1 MDNVT
6 AMGVPPTAVR
16 AVRGRDNPLDELTR
30 YLRGSIFGQD
40 GAIDSIVRGLNR
52 ARYGFSAGRHD
63 RPVAVLLFLGP
74 TGVGKTETARRLAHY
89 LHPEGDGFLKID
101 CSLFS
106 QGHEVAALVGAPPA
120 YVGRDQRPLFD
131 TEVIERPN
139 SVVLFDEI
147 EKASVEFRHL
157 MLQIME
163 DGEVTLLNGGRR
175 VDFRR
180 SIIIMTSNVG
190 AREMT
195 DYIQGRRLGFGAS
208 HSAMGDMGE
217 TIHSI
222 GLNSLRKAFTPEWLN
237 RIDEIVAFR
246 PLGCDTLA
254 AVLDRMLAEANEQYL
269 RHGLRVRLTARTRE
283 SLLADG
289 YVPEFGARPLRA
301 RLMQEI
307 EAPLADLLASG
318 GVPEGCDVWADTAT
332 GTESGRG
339 LAFYYTPNDT
349 LLAVARE
356 YRLREADHF
365 ELSVEQAMAVA
376 R

>member
-16 AVRGRDNPLDELTR
+16 AVRGHDNPLDELTR

-52 ARYGFSAGRHD
+52 ARYGFSAGRRD

-131 TEVIERPN
+131 SDVIERPN

-147 EKASVEFRHL
+147 EKASAEFRHL

-190 AREMT
+190 ARAMM
-195 DYIQGRRLGFGAS
+195 DHIQGRRLGFGAAS
-208 HSAMGDMGE
+208 GPVGAVEE

-222 GLNSLRKAFTPEWLN
+222 GLHALRKTFTPE
-237 RIDEIVAFR
+237 
-246 PLGCDTLA
+246 
-254 AVLDRMLAEANEQYL
+254 
-269 RHGLRVRLTARTRE
+269 
-283 SLLADG
+283 
-289 YVPEFGARPLRA
+289 
-301 RLMQEI
+301 
-307 EAPLADLLASG
+307 
-318 GVPEGCDVWADTAT
+318 
-332 GTESGRG
+332 
-339 LAFYYTPNDT
+339 
-349 LLAVARE
+349 
-356 YRLREADHF
+356 
-365 ELSVEQAMAVA
+365 
-376 R
+376 

>member
-1 MDNVT
+1 MDDMT
-6 AMGVPPTAVR
+6 TIGVPPTAMR
-16 AVRGRDNPLDELTR
+16 AVRGHDNPLDELSR
-30 YLRGSIFGQD
+30 YLRASILGQD
-40 GAIDSIVRGLNR
+40 AAIDSIVRGLNR
-52 ARYGFSAGRHD
+52 ARYGFAAGRHD

-74 TGVGKTETARRLAHY
+74 TGVGKSETARRLARY
-89 LHPEGDGFLKID
+89 LHPEEDGFLKID

-106 QGHEVAALVGAPPA
+106 QGHEIAALVGAPPA

-131 TEVIERPN
+131 TTVIEKPN
-139 SVVLFDEI
+139 SVVLLDEI
-147 EKASVEFRHL
+147 EKASTEFRHL
-157 MLQIME
+157 LLQIME

-190 AREMT
+190 AREMMAF
-195 DYIQGRRLGFGAS
+195 IQGRRLGFGA
-208 HSAMGDMGE
+208 GRDTVTQMGE

-222 GLNSLRKAFTPEWLN
+222 GLTALRKAFTPEWLN

-254 AVLDRMLAEANEQYL
+254 AILDCMLAEANAQYL
-269 RHGLRVRLTARTRE
+269 RHGLRVRLTARARE

-289 YVPEFGARPLRA
+289 YLPEFGARPLRA
-301 RLMQEI
+301 RLMREV

-318 GVPEGCDVWADTAT
+318 GVPEGCDVWADTAS
-332 GTESGRG
+332 ENAPRQG
-339 LAFYYTPNDT
+339 LAFFYAPNDI

-356 YRLREADHF
+356 YRLREAERA

>member
-1 MDNVT
+1 MDDMT

-16 AVRGRDNPLDELTR
+16 AVRGGDNPLDELSR
-30 YLRGSIFGQD
+30 YLRASVFGQD

-52 ARYGFSAGRHD
+52 ARYGFAAGRNQ

-89 LHPEGDGFLKID
+89 LHPDGDGFLKID

-106 QGHEVAALVGAPPA
+106 QGHEIAALVGAPPA

-131 TEVIERPN
+131 AEVIETPN

-147 EKASVEFRHL
+147 EKASAEFRHL

-175 VDFRR
+175 VDFHQ

-190 AREMT
+190 AREMM
-195 DYIQGRRLGFGAS
+195 DFIQGRRLGFHADRDS
-208 HSAMGDMGE
+208 VARMGE

-222 GLNSLRKAFTPEWLN
+222 GLRKLHQAFTPEWLN

-254 AVLDRMLAEANEQYL
+254 AILDRMLGEANEQYL
-269 RHGLRVRLTARTRE
+269 RHGLRVRLTARARDA
-283 SLLADG
+283 LLSDG
-289 YVPEFGARPLRA
+289 YVPEFGARPLRS
-301 RLMQEI
+301 RLMQEV

-318 GVPEGCDVWADTAT
+318 GVPEGCDVWVDSAEGPGSRSD
-332 GTESGRG
+332 
-339 LAFYYTPNDT
+339 LAFFYAPNDT

-356 YRLREADHF
+356 YRLREAERP
-365 ELSVEQAMAVA
+365 ELSLEQAMAVA

>member
-1 MDNVT
+1 MDDVT
-6 AMGVPPTAVR
+6 TPQVPSTAIR
-16 AVRGRDNPLDELTR
+16 AVRGHDNPLDELSR
-30 YLRGSIFGQD
+30 YLHASIFGQD
-40 GAIDSIVRGLNR
+40 AAIDSIVRGLNR
-52 ARYGFSAGRHD
+52 ARYGFAAGSNH

-89 LHPEGDGFLKID
+89 LHPDGDGFLKID

-131 TEVIERPN
+131 AEAIEQPN

-147 EKASVEFRHL
+147 EKASAEFRHL

-175 VDFRR
+175 VDFRQ

-190 AREMT
+190 AREMM
-195 DYIQGRRLGFGAS
+195 DHIQGRRLGFGTDSDVACM
-208 HSAMGDMGE
+208 AE
-217 TIHSI
+217 TIHTI
-222 GLNSLRKAFTPEWLN
+222 GLRALRQTFAPEWLN
-237 RIDEIVAFR
+237 RIDETVAFR
-246 PLGCDTLA
+246 PLAGDALA
-254 AVLDRMLAEANEQYL
+254 AILDRMLGQANEQYL
-269 RHGLRVRLTARTRE
+269 RHGLRVRLTTRARDA
-283 SLLADG
+283 LLAAG
-289 YVPEFGARPLRA
+289 HLPEFGARPLRA
-301 RLMQEI
+301 RLMQQV

-318 GVPEGCDVWADTAT
+318 GVPEGCDVWVDPSDEPE
-332 GTESGRG
+332 GGKG

-356 YRLREADHF
+356 FRLRQAERA
-365 ELSVEQAMAVA
+365 ELSLEEALAVA

>member
-1 MDNVT
+1 MDDMT
-6 AMGVPPTAVR
+6 AIGVPPAAVR
-16 AVRGRDNPLDELTR
+16 AVRGGDNPLDELSR
-30 YLRGSIFGQD
+30 YLRASVFGQD

-52 ARYGFSAGRHD
+52 ARYGFAAGSSH

-89 LHPEGDGFLKID
+89 LHPDGDGFLKID

-106 QGHEVAALVGAPPA
+106 QGHEIAALVGAPPA

-131 TEVIERPN
+131 AEAIEKPS

-147 EKASVEFRHL
+147 EKASAEFRHL

-175 VDFRR
+175 VDFRQ

-190 AREMT
+190 AREMMAF
-195 DYIQGRRLGFGAS
+195 IQGRRLGFHADRDNV
-208 HSAMGDMGE
+208 ARMGE

-222 GLNSLRKAFTPEWLN
+222 GLRELRQAFTPEWMN

-246 PLGCDTLA
+246 PLGSDTLA
-254 AVLDRMLAEANEQYL
+254 AILDRMLSEANEQYL
-269 RHGLRVRLTARTRE
+269 RHGLRVRLTGRARE
-283 SLLADG
+283 ALLSDG
-289 YVPEFGARPLRA
+289 YVPEFGARPLRS
-301 RLMQEI
+301 RLMQEV

-318 GVPEGCDVWADTAT
+318 GVPEGCDVWVDSPE
-332 GTESGRG
+332 ESGSGSG
-339 LAFYYTPNDT
+339 LAFFYAPNDT

-356 YRLREADHF
+356 YRLRDAERP